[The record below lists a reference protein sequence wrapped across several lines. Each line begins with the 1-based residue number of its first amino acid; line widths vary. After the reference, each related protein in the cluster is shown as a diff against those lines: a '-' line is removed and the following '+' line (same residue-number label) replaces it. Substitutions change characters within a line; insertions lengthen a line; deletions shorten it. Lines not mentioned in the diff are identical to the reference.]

1 MIMEKIETVVLN
13 LQNKALVAVYMEMKL
28 NHSMCDR
35 ARGYMEAI
43 DVINKEYKTNY
54 ESFGLETIAQK
65 TENMRETIFKEP
77 LVRK

>member
-1 MIMEKIETVVLN
+1 MEKMEKVVLE
-13 LQNKALVAVYMEMKL
+13 LQNKALVAVYMEMRL

-43 DVINKEYKTNY
+43 EVINKEYKTNY
-54 ESFGLETIAQK
+54 ESFGLEAIAQK
-65 TENMRETIFKEP
+65 TENMRETILKMP